1 MRGEREGW
9 GMREG
14 RIHARRVRYAR
25 HLSFAFASRLSLLP
39 CETKAIVHLFRKTVV
54 HFLRTREGKVNSEL
68 QRSRTA
74 YSRWLDAAK
83 WTSYQELIVSQMSN
97 VNYLDVENVSVHI
110 KIVYHANQ
118 RISVSTLMTVTVTVS
133 SNQNIFLS
141 FRASLTG
148 TLSVLSIN
156 IFTAF

>member
-1 MRGEREGW
+1 
-9 GMREG
+9 
-14 RIHARRVRYAR
+14 
-25 HLSFAFASRLSLLP
+25 
-39 CETKAIVHLFRKTVV
+39 
-54 HFLRTREGKVNSEL
+54 
-68 QRSRTA
+68 
-74 YSRWLDAAK
+74 
-83 WTSYQELIVSQMSN
+83 MSN

-118 RISVSTLMTVTVTVS
+118 RILVSTLMTVTVTVS